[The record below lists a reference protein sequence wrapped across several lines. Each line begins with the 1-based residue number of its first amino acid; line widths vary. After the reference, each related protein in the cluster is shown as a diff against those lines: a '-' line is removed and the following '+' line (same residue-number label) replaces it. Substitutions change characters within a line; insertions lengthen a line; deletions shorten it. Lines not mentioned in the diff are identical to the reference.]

1 MAAARGKISSIFV
14 LTGSG
19 DVALLL
25 VTGCGTLGWIRILYR
40 RAFLMTDFSKRRTM
54 MVDTQVRPSDVTK
67 FPIIDAMLNVARED
81 FVPAAQREAAYVGE
95 NLELG
100 QGRALLEPR
109 TLAKMLDALAIDS
122 DELVLDIACGL
133 GYSTA
138 VIARMA
144 QAVVAVE
151 QDEDMAREAQDALMT
166 AGADNAVVH
175 EGPLIEGAPQHGPYD
190 VIILQGGV
198 CDIPAALTDQLKEGG
213 RIVALFMDGV
223 VGEVRLGHKRAGDI
237 SWRLAFNATA
247 PVLPGFEKEKTFT
260 F

>member
-1 MAAARGKISSIFV
+1 
-14 LTGSG
+14 
-19 DVALLL
+19 
-25 VTGCGTLGWIRILYR
+25 
-40 RAFLMTDFSKRRTM
+40 MTDFSKRRTM

-81 FVPAAQREAAYVGE
+81 FVPTAQREAAYVGE
-95 NLELG
+95 NLNLG
-100 QGRALLEPR
+100 QGRVLLEPR
-109 TLAKMLDALAIDS
+109 SLAKMLDVLAIDA
-122 DELVLDIACGL
+122 DELVLDVGCTL

-151 QDEDMAREAQDALMT
+151 EDAGMAREAQDALVA

-175 EGPLIEGAPQHGPYD
+175 EGPLNEGAPQHGPYD
-190 VIILQGGV
+190 VITIQGGV
-198 CDIPAALTDQLKEGG
+198 FDVPVALLDQLKEGG
-213 RIVALFMDGV
+213 RIAAMFMSGPL
-223 VGEVRLGHKRAGDI
+223 GEVRVGYKRLGKM

-247 PVLPGFEKEKTFT
+247 PVLPGFEKEMTFD